1 MKVIYKIY
9 FLLAVFFLLAGCET
23 ELSEKGNPSPDNR
36 IVFSLRA
43 IQGSIK
49 EEAPGTRALD
59 STLVIRQLR
68 YVITGRNGGIT
79 EHRWQ
84 YLAADLSSLTLEGLP
99 DGDYSIAFF
108 ATTDPDKETVKPEID
123 GNTLRLT
130 NPDADKPFD
139 TDYLFSRVDFSVD
152 AGNGSRTIPVALKR
166 CVGRVEVEIN
176 EVYPYTD
183 YYIRKVELT
192 FDDDAALYTSVS
204 GEPEFSGNGTVT
216 GFDITRER
224 GFYSLPS
231 QKALSGT
238 VRIESFCDDG
248 TIVEDIYHFSDVV
261 IEEGKIAR
269 IKIDWKSANGN
280 KGFFHVRESD
290 YTVQNSDTMFLPDE
304 PQEVFYDASR
314 RSFRTD
320 QPLKITIND
329 KKELQMQFYSPIT
342 LHDVTILCRFKKLS
356 TEFFKLAHYE
366 TIPGFIESRMYLPVV
381 DRSQLF
387 VSADGRNVV
396 VPAQPG
402 LTTDDCEFKIE
413 TDHPYMAK
421 IAEIGASTINIRF
434 SAYSANK
441 PNPGSWR
448 NMTPELCRHACVLA
462 VNLSYMFSLR
472 EFEDRVFNWAGNPLK
487 DDKGNLIP
495 PETVIR
501 KARNVKTLVIGTVGG
516 VGGLGGGSTYGLVY
530 YCYTK
535 QYWDTEGKYSYGKQA
550 TFHELGHCMGYGHS
564 STMTYGDAW
573 TRLCQEYS
581 YDLGS
586 TGRFPVS
593 NSDWAS
599 NYK

>member
-1 MKVIYKIY
+1 MKIIYKIY
-9 FLLAVFFLLAGCET
+9 FLLAVCMGLAGCET
-23 ELSEKGNPSPDNR
+23 EVSEKGNPVSDNR
-36 IVFSLRA
+36 IVFSLSA
-43 IQGSIK
+43 IQGSID
-49 EEAPGTRALD
+49 EEAPGTRAVD

-68 YVITGRNGGIT
+68 YVITGRDAGII
-79 EHRWQ
+79 EYRQQH
-84 YLAADLSSLTLEGLP
+84 LAADFSSLILEGLP
-99 DGDYSIAFF
+99 DGDYSIVFF
-108 ATTDPDKETVKPEID
+108 ATTDSDNEIVKPEVD

-130 NPDADKPFD
+130 NPDAAKPLD
-139 TDYLFSRVDFSVD
+139 RDYLFSRVDFSTG
-152 AGNGSRTIPVALKR
+152 AGNGSRTIPVELKR

-176 EVYPYTD
+176 EVYPYTN

-192 FDDDAALYTSVS
+192 FDDGAALYTSVS
-204 GEPEFSGNGTVT
+204 SEPAFSGSGTVT
-216 GFDITRER
+216 GFDVTRER
-224 GFYSLPS
+224 GFYSFPS

-248 TIVEDIYHFSDVV
+248 TTVEDIYHFNDVV

-304 PQEVFYDASR
+304 PQAVFYNTSL

-320 QPLKITIND
+320 QPLKITINN
-329 KKELQMQFYSPIT
+329 KKELQMQFYSPVT
-342 LHDVTILCRFKKLS
+342 LHDVTILCRFKNVS
-356 TEFFKLAHYE
+356 NEFFKLAHYE
-366 TIPGFIESRMYLPVV
+366 TIPGFIESRMYMPIV
-381 DRSQLF
+381 DQSQLF

-396 VPAQPG
+396 VPAQPE
-402 LTTDDCEFKIE
+402 LTTGDCEFKIE

-421 IAEIGASTINIRF
+421 IAQIGASTIDIYF
-434 SAYSANK
+434 SAYWANSST
-441 PNPGSWR
+441 PLEWR

-462 VNLSYMFSLR
+462 VNLSFMFSLP

-487 DDKGNLIP
+487 DDEGNLIP

-501 KARNVKTLVIGTVGG
+501 KARDIKTLGIGTVSG
-516 VGGLGGGSTYGLVY
+516 VGGLAGGTMYCLAP
-530 YCYTK
+530 YCYTL
-535 QYWDTEGKYSYGKQA
+535 QYWDTEGEYSYGKQA
-550 TFHELGHCMGYGHS
+550 IFHEFGHCMGYGHS

-573 TRLCQEYS
+573 VPLCLEYS

-599 NYK
+599 NYP